1 MFCSECSCENIE
13 TDKRCVRC
21 GVNLFQNYMDLAD
34 LSSQNVQT
42 DNKSSTVKVT
52 VENVA
57 GETVTEIVGEVIS
70 QGVGAIVEGVFSGL

>member
-1 MFCSECSCENIE
+1 
-13 TDKRCVRC
+13 
-21 GVNLFQNYMDLAD
+21 MDLAD